1 MGRIALV
8 LVISAA
14 CLCSCVS
21 AQENGAPLPAPAPP
35 VAPQPRAEDRLF
47 TKKESENLN
56 ATLAE
61 ARKATAEKRYSDS
74 ESLMEKTTRDNPALV
89 LPWVE
94 LGLAQLGDKKY
105 PEAENSFKMALGID
119 PDSLRRAQS
128 DNYYQ
133 KPDAPGVIA
142 PSATRVSRNT
152 VGGIASTGETRT
164 PDIQGVSWAG
174 LGEAYAHQG
183 KISEAQ
189 AAFDSAVKALPT
201 QAAQYRHNEAVVF
214 FQAGNSDAQL
224 AAAEQAVALDPAR
237 AANYYFKAQALVG
250 KATVDSK
257 TGKMVLPPGCAEAYQ
272 RYLQLEPKG
281 QFSADAKGVLAAAG
295 ISSAGKT

>member
-1 MGRIALV
+1 MGRITLV
-8 LVISAA
+8 LVASAV
-14 CLCSCVS
+14 CLCSSLS

-35 VAPQPRAEDRLF
+35 IAPQLRPEDRIV

-56 ATLAE
+56 AVLAE

-74 ESLMEKTTRDNPALV
+74 EALMEKATRDNPALI

-105 PEAENSFKMALGID
+105 PDAENSFKMAIGID
-119 PDSLRRAQS
+119 PDSLKRAQS
-128 DNYYQ
+128 DNFYQ
-133 KPDAPGVIA
+133 KVDEPGVVA
-142 PSATRVSRNT
+142 ASATRSSRNT
-152 VGGIASTGETRT
+152 MGGVASTGETRT
-164 PDIQGVSWAG
+164 PAIQGVSWAS

-183 KISEAQ
+183 KIPEAQ
-189 AAFDSAVKALPT
+189 AAFDSAAKAMPT

-214 FQAGNSDAQL
+214 FQSGNSDAQL
-224 AAAEQAVALDPAR
+224 AAAEQAIALEPAR

-257 TGKMVLPPGCAEAYQ
+257 TGKMLLPPGCTEAYQ
-272 RYLQLEPKG
+272 HYLQLEPKG
-281 QFSADAKGVLAAAG
+281 PFSADARGVLAAAG
-295 ISSAGKT
+295 ITPATR